1 MTTHTPAVGRHTV
14 PATRR
19 VQRVLERMG
28 VRADLV
34 LSHLDGTPLSADELD
49 ACLRAID
56 ALDPPELASSEGSAA
71 GARQPQR

>member
-1 MTTHTPAVGRHTV
+1 MNNTLPSVGRHTV

-56 ALDPPELASSEGSAA
+56 ELDTPDLAAEESSSGAA
-71 GARQPQR
+71 QPQG